1 MQIASDILDHGHCQ
15 NLAAYPQ
22 TVHTRAGLVLGLA
35 MLQHLLCVNK
45 SVHTSENNAYSREY
59 VLGNLETRSMTLVYG
74 TNAYSHE
81 YALLNH
87 DT

>member
-1 MQIASDILDHGHCQ
+1 MQIASDILDHGHYQ
-15 NLAAYPQ
+15 NLAVYVQ
-22 TVHTRAGLVLGLA
+22 TVDTRAGLVLGLA
-35 MLQHLLCVNK
+35 MLQHLCVKK

-59 VLGNLETRSMTLVYG
+59 VLGNLEMRSTTLVYG

-87 DT
+87 NT